1 MNANIKCKLGLVTT
15 VVCAAI
21 GIAMPVAAQ
30 DKLSITLDT
39 PPGHV
44 RNVWIGKFADALVER
59 SDGELAVEIFDSGQ
73 LYSSRDAGKAVARGD
88 AGMAIVATPAL
99 ARIEANL
106 NVLDL
111 PMFNGMS
118 AETKNGI
125 IDGELG
131 QLLSKMTA
139 KKMGVVVPG
148 GWYILGG
155 LNTYATKTAVKSFSD
170 LKGLQV
176 RIPGAASWI
185 AAYKVLGATPVSMP
199 FSDVPLALQ
208 QGTVD
213 AIVTSNV
220 SILSAK
226 LHESGLQYGFSN
238 KIGIGYYMPIVSQT
252 YWASLSIDQQNLFR
266 TTWNEFVPA
275 QRVAAV
281 SQQGEA
287 QAQLEAAGMV
297 FFAPSSEDLAQANT
311 QIRTLQD
318 SLIADLNLSENV
330 VSIAIKAVE

>member
-1 MNANIKCKLGLVTT
+1 MNVNVKCKLGLVTT
-15 VVCAAI
+15 ILCATI

-44 RNVWIGKFADALVER
+44 RNIWIGKFADALTER
-59 SDGELAVEIFDSGQ
+59 SDGALAVEIFDSGQ

-99 ARIEANL
+99 ARIETNL

-111 PMFNGMS
+111 PMFNGMTP
-118 AETKNGI
+118 ETKNGI
-125 IDGELG
+125 VDGDLG

-139 KKMGVVVPG
+139 EKMGVVVPG

-155 LNTYATKTAVKSFSD
+155 LNTYSTKTAIKSFAD
-170 LKGLQV
+170 LEGLQV

-185 AAYKVLGATPVSMP
+185 AAYKALGATPVSMP

-220 SILSAK
+220 SILSGK
-226 LHESGLQYGFSN
+226 LHESGLKFGFSN

-252 YWASLSIDQQNLFR
+252 YWDSLSEDQQILFK
-266 TTWNEFVPA
+266 TTWNDFVPA
-275 QRVAAV
+275 QRAAAI

-287 QAQLEAAGMV
+287 QKRLEAAGMV
-297 FFAPSSEDLAQANT
+297 FFEPSPEDLAQANA
-311 QIRTLQD
+311 QIQALQD
-318 SLIADLNLSENV
+318 SLVDDLNLSENV
-330 VSIAIKAVE
+330 VSMATKAVE